1 MSQENVEVV
10 LRGLKSRR
18 DRGIIAH
25 EQGDERRVLMK
36 LRVSLAV
43 VACVVGAS
51 LIPGTAAADRPTKE
65 TFDAAVLDDIVCDET
80 VVLTVQ
86 EGGMIASRSHVHELP
101 SGDRFRHILAA
112 APRHVEV
119 TDGETVYRMV
129 GPGIR
134 GNFTSSSPDP
144 DVETG
149 DEVGFF
155 RIRLNIIG
163 PDGLFGKVNLR
174 FQFKRNGDVVE
185 RDKGNCEFV

>member
-10 LRGLKSRR
+10 LRVLKSRR
-18 DRGIIAH
+18 DRGIIAR

-36 LRVSLAV
+36 MRVSLAV

-51 LIPGTAAADRPTKE
+51 LIPGTAAADRPEKALE
-65 TFDAAVLDDIVCDET
+65 PVPLDQIVCDET
-80 VVLTVQ
+80 VVLTPQ

-101 SGDRFRHILAA
+101 SGRFRHILAGS
-112 APRHVEV
+112 PRHVEA
-119 TDGETVYRMV
+119 TDDEETVYRVV
-129 GPGIR
+129 GSGVR

-144 DVETG
+144 EVETG

-163 PDGLFGKVNLR
+163 PDGLFGKVNFR
-174 FQFKRNGDVVE
+174 VQFKRNGDVVE